1 MKQLME
7 MPVDNLMNLYNKKN
21 VDKQRLIKRLF

>member
-1 MKQLME
+1 MKELME
-7 MPVDNLMNLYNKKN
+7 MPVDNLMNLYNQKN